1 MTVIPQEKIDA
12 LLARFETIESDLAN
26 AAKLDREEYARL
38 SREHS
43 ELSPVID
50 VAREF
55 LRVNDE
61 VTIWGGDCLGSR
73 LENISNKHNRDQSNN
88 DINNK
93 GTHMGG
99 EISTTGIR

>member
-26 AAKLDREEYARL
+26 VVKLDREEYARL
-38 SREHS
+38 SREHA

-61 VTIWGGDCLGSR
+61 VMELMVLAEDESSEKELR
-73 LENISNKHNRDQSNN
+73 ALAKE
-88 DINNK
+88 
-93 GTHMGG
+93 
-99 EISTTGIR
+99 EIVAMR